1 MAQEIEW
8 FSSMARRRVT
18 VTEVAQHLDVSRK
31 TATNR
36 LEAGLSADDLIVIS
50 RALGLSPIHALV
62 ELGAITHEEAFDFV
76 DGDGQLL
83 QTASP
88 EQLVYRLAE
97 DMLSPADKVE
107 LGGAAREFI
116 ERELKDR
123 AASLANSNVRQLHP
137 RPSVERSVY
146 DDGMPEDAVADSSPE
161 VGGTLDDLDP

>member
-1 MAQEIEW
+1 MTQEIEW

-18 VTEVAQHLDVSRK
+18 VTEVAQYLDVSRK

-36 LEAGLSADDLIVIS
+36 LVAGLSADDLIAIS
-50 RALGLSPIHALV
+50 RAIGLSPIHALV

-83 QTASP
+83 HTANP
-88 EQLVYRLAE
+88 QQLVYRLAE

-116 ERELKDR
+116 ERELKNRTSPSAD
-123 AASLANSNVRQLHP
+123 SNVRQLHQ
-137 RPSVERSVY
+137 RPSVGHSVY
-146 DDGMPEDAVADSSPE
+146 DAGMPDDAVADSFPE
-161 VGGTLDDLDP
+161 VGGTLDDLDS

>member
-8 FSSMARRRVT
+8 FSSMAKRRVT

-50 RALGLSPIHALV
+50 RALDLSPIHALV
-62 ELGAITHEEAFDFV
+62 ELGAITHEEAFEFV

-83 QTASP
+83 HTASP

-107 LGGAAREFI
+107 LGGVAREFI
-116 ERELKDR
+116 ERELSGR
-123 AASLANSNVRQLHP
+123 ATPSAKSNVRQLHP
-137 RPSVERSVY
+137 TPDVQRPAY
-146 DDGMPEDAVADSSPE
+146 DADIPDDAVADSSPE